1 MPAPFATR
9 PARDILA
16 GLVEA
21 WDDADT
27 LARGTLAARFDEA
40 REAVRVAAGMT
51 SPPPEGAE
59 HTMSVVNGK
68 DDHGN
73 EIVRL
78 QIHGHTFHLQRD
90 EAEVIGRALLSKG
103 AKS

>member
-1 MPAPFATR
+1 MTAPFATR

-21 WDDADT
+21 WDHADE

-51 SPPPEGAE
+51 SPPPEGDE
-59 HTMSVVNGK
+59 FTMSVVRGK
-68 DDHGN
+68 DA
-73 EIVRL
+73 VRL
-78 QIHGHTFHLQRD
+78 QLHGHTFHLRPD
-90 EAEVIGRALLSKG
+90 EAEVVGRGLLNKKG
-103 AKS
+103 RG

>member
-59 HTMSVVNGK
+59 HTMGVLHHAG
-68 DDHGN
+68 G
-73 EIVRL
+73 VRL
-78 QIHGHTFHLQRD
+78 QIHGHTFYLQPV
-90 EAEVIGRALLSKG
+90 EAEVIGRALLNGKG
-103 AKS
+103 RG

>member
-1 MPAPFATR
+1 MTR

-40 REAVRVAAGMT
+40 RDFVRTAAGMT

-59 HTMSVVNGK
+59 HTMGVI
-68 DDHGN
+68 HGADT
-73 EIVRL
+73 VRL
-78 QIHGHTFHLQRD
+78 QVHGHTFYLRPV
-90 EAEVIGRALLSKG
+90 EAEVIGRALLNGKG
-103 AKS
+103 K